1 MELNA
6 LSELQ
11 EKLSQLPSLIALQL
25 QAKEALRLLPREAGV
40 PDGYLALTE
49 LPDGRMAVV
58 PAGADLTKDATNN
71 VSFFR
76 AGPISL
82 SIKAQPLRTSDGYD
96 VGCSVTFRLAVR
108 PNVNDL
114 NGLVREF
121 VKRNKPDV
129 DLADVIK
136 YLEEH
141 VLVGARV
148 FARGMSAA
156 EILSVGA
163 SAAMADYLAESLERP
178 LLSVGMALV
187 PGMMISCLPVSEAA
201 ISFLQLADGGSG
213 APTPGTG
220 KPGQGQEILHKALLT
235 QFDDLAQR
243 ATACGASKVADAM
256 LKLRDKVAGQTAF
269 TTFDHVMQVLP
280 ERIRSE
286 VYEALLKLFAADPAE
301 RLVAVAASQVICW
314 KLPEVEQPAWKASLP
329 SDLGGCRSVR
339 IAKDLQQGK
348 AVVLVGCQKGVA
360 VLDPD
365 TGNMT
370 AMLLEPYRNLPPA
383 AKEGSGFNSAILR
396 RNKCWASKSDVG
408 LLCWELDRP
417 GAPYAV
423 LGAGKNQAA
432 RFIRAVTVDAGEII
446 WFGADNW
453 LVNCASGLPTAPE
466 LEWFVPIDSPVTCA
480 EIDGE
485 DIWLGTQAG
494 GLWRISQFDP
504 RSNELITVSP
514 GQAVEAVTIRRTG
527 MLRWLVYADG
537 KSAAVR
543 TVNGAYSRPLTG
555 AGGIRA
561 ARTAGAW
568 VAGLSDWRDSM
579 ILWNCSSLS
588 KEPTKITIQRIANA
602 RIQDFDLG

>member
-1 MELNA
+1 MAE
-6 LSELQ
+6 
-11 EKLSQLPSLIALQL
+11 
-25 QAKEALRLLPREAGV
+25 
-40 PDGYLALTE
+40 YLTE
-49 LPDGRMAVV
+49 
-58 PAGADLTKDATNN
+58 T
-71 VSFFR
+71 
-76 AGPISL
+76 
-82 SIKAQPLRTSDGYD
+82 
-96 VGCSVTFRLAVR
+96 
-108 PNVNDL
+108 
-114 NGLVREF
+114 
-121 VKRNKPDV
+121 
-129 DLADVIK
+129 
-136 YLEEH
+136 
-141 VLVGARV
+141 
-148 FARGMSAA
+148 
-156 EILSVGA
+156 
-163 SAAMADYLAESLERP
+163 LERP
-178 LLSVGMALV
+178 LLSVGMTLV
-187 PGMMISCLPVSEAA
+187 PGMMISCLPISEAA
-201 ISFLQLADGGSG
+201 ISFYQPAGAAAGG
-213 APTPGTG
+213 ATPGTG

-243 ATACGASKVADAM
+243 ATACGVTKVAYAL

-286 VYEALLKLFAADPAE
+286 VYEALLKLFAADPAD

-314 KLPEVEQPAWKASLP
+314 KLPEVEQAAWKASLP

-339 IAKDLQQGK
+339 LAKDLQQGRT
-348 AVVLVGCQKGVA
+348 VVLVGCQKGVA

-365 TGNMT
+365 TGNMVT
-370 AMLLEPYRNLPPA
+370 MLLEPYRSVSPA

-396 RNKCWASKSDVG
+396 RGKCWASKSDVG
-408 LLCWELDRP
+408 LLCWELERP
-417 GAPYAV
+417 SAPYAV
-423 LGAGKNQAA
+423 LAAGKNQAA

-504 RSNELITVSP
+504 RSNELTTVSP

-527 MLRWLVYADG
+527 LLRWLVYADG
-537 KSAAVR
+537 KSAVVR
-543 TVNGAYSRPLTG
+543 TVNGSYSRSLAG

-561 ARTAGAW
+561 ARTAGTW
-568 VAGLSDWRDSM
+568 VVGLSDWRDSM
-579 ILWNCSSLS
+579 MLWNCGSLG
-588 KEPTKITIQRIANA
+588 KEPVKITIQRIANA

>member
-1 MELNA
+1 

-11 EKLSQLPSLIALQL
+11 EKLARSPSLIALQM
-25 QAKEALRLLPREAGV
+25 QAKEALRLCPLGGV
-40 PDGYLALTE
+40 PIGYLALTE

-76 AGPISL
+76 AGPIPL
-82 SIKAQPLRTSDGYD
+82 SIKAHPLRTADGHD
-96 VGCSVTFRLAVR
+96 VGCSVTLRLAVR

-114 NGLVREF
+114 NGLLREF
-121 VKRNKPDV
+121 VKRNKPDIDV
-129 DLADVIK
+129 ADVVK

-148 FARGMSAA
+148 FARGKSAA
-156 EILSVGA
+156 EILGVGA
-163 SAAMADYLAESLERP
+163 PAPMADYLSETLERP

-187 PGMMISCLPVSEAA
+187 PGMMVSCLPISEGA
-201 ISFLQLADGGSG
+201 ISFYQPTGPAAGG
-213 APTPGTG
+213 PTPGTG
-220 KPGQGQEILHKALLT
+220 RPGQAQEILHKALLS
-235 QFDDLAQR
+235 QFDDLAGR
-243 ATACGASKVADAM
+243 ASGCGETKVADA
-256 LKLRDKVAGQTAF
+256 LRKLREKVAGQTAF
-269 TTFDHVMQVLP
+269 TTFEQVMQVLP
-280 ERIRSE
+280 ERIRTE
-286 VYEALLKLFAADPAE
+286 VYEALLKLFAADSAE

-314 KLPEVEQPAWKASLP
+314 KLPEVTQPSWKASLP

-339 IAKDLQQGK
+339 FAKDLQQGRTI
-348 AVVLVGCQKGVA
+348 VLVGCQKGVA
-360 VLDPD
+360 VLDPA

-370 AMLLEPYRNLPPA
+370 NMLLEPYRSMSPA
-383 AKEGSGFNSAILR
+383 AKEGSGFNAAILR
-396 RNKCWASKSDVG
+396 RGKCWASKSDVG

-417 GAPYAV
+417 SAPYGV

-432 RFIRAVTVDAGEII
+432 RFIRAVTVDGSEII
-446 WFGADNW
+446 WFAADNW
-453 LVNCASGLPTAPE
+453 LVNCSSGLPTAPE
-466 LEWFVPIDSPVTCA
+466 LEWFVPIDSPVTSA

-504 RSNELITVSP
+504 RSSEVTSVSP
-514 GQAVEAVTIRRTG
+514 GQAVEAITIRRTG
-527 MLRWLVYADG
+527 LLRWLVYADG
-537 KSAAVR
+537 KAAIVR

-555 AGGIRA
+555 GGGIRA
-561 ARTAGAW
+561 ARTAGMW

-579 ILWNCSSLS
+579 VLWNCGSLN
-588 KEPTKITIQRIANA
+588 KEPVKITIQRLANA